1 MEWEEWLNK
10 FVFIKLKSSG
20 DIYTAVV
27 LEIVNGNKLLIRDK
41 FGDKVLI
48 DVDDIMK
55 LKELNGCN
63 NKKREED
70 DN

>member
-48 DVDDIMK
+48 DVVDIMK